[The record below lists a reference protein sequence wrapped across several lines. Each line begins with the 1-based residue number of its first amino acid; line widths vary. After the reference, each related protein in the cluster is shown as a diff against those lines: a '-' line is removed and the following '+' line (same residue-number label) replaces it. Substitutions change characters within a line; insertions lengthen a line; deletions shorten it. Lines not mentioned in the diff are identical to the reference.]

1 MSTTTHERRE
11 LMALAKQRT
20 NDDLMAELNA
30 DLRARDPMQ
39 VMKRQM
45 RLRLLDEMR
54 HRVTEM
60 RMADTRRADLYL
72 QLEEIINELQ

>member
-1 MSTTTHERRE
+1 MSTTTLERRE

-54 HRVTEM
+54 HRVNEM